1 MKAATEDHGL
11 GFNFSESR
19 ERNLSNL
26 TRIIE
31 KHIHELFG
39 AEGEE
44 SIVSLRR
51 KELAE
56 TFGCVPSQ
64 INYVLR
70 SRFTPERGFLV
81 ESQRGGHGYIRI
93 LRISCEEPED
103 RLTHIDEIVGDSINE
118 QESRKLLL
126 ALQERGLLS
135 ARERLVI
142 EVALRHAEE
151 LGRSEFDLSPHKRG
165 VIQADMLK
173 KMLRGL
179 MLA

>member
-1 MKAATEDHGL
+1 MGVD
-11 GFNFSESR
+11 
-19 ERNLSNL
+19 ERLD
-26 TRIIE
+26 
-31 KHIHELFG
+31 
-39 AEGEE
+39 
-44 SIVSLRR
+44 LRCH
-51 KELAE
+51 
-56 TFGCVPSQ
+56 TGWHT
-64 INYVLR
+64 R

>member
-1 MKAATEDHGL
+1 M
-11 GFNFSESR
+11 
-19 ERNLSNL
+19 SNL
-26 TRIIE
+26 TRTIE
-31 KHIHELFG
+31 KYIHELFES
-39 AEGEE
+39 EGDE

-93 LRISCEEPED
+93 LRVAFEAPED
-103 RLTHIDEIVGDSINE
+103 RLSHIDAIVGDSITE
-118 QESRKLLL
+118 QECRKLLL

-135 ARERLVI
+135 ARERLII
-142 EVALRHAEE
+142 EVALRHEE
-151 LGRSEFDLSPHKRG
+151 EMGRNEFDLSPHKRS
-165 VIQADMLK
+165 VIRANMLK
-173 KMLRGL
+173 KMLRSL

>member
-1 MKAATEDHGL
+1 M
-11 GFNFSESR
+11 
-19 ERNLSNL
+19 SNL
-26 TRIIE
+26 TRTIE
-31 KHIHELFG
+31 KYIHELFES
-39 AEGEE
+39 EGDE

-93 LRISCEEPED
+93 LRVAFEAPED
-103 RLTHIDEIVGDSINE
+103 RLSHIDAIVGDSITE
-118 QESRKLLL
+118 QECRKLLL
-126 ALQERGLLS
+126 ALQERELLS
-135 ARERLVI
+135 TRERLII
-142 EVALRHAEE
+142 EEE
-151 LGRSEFDLSPHKRG
+151 MGRNEFDLSPHKRS
-165 VIQADMLK
+165 VIRADMLK
-173 KMLRGL
+173 KMLHSL